1 MSERLR
7 APLAALLAL
16 WLSGDLAARGAS
28 GLWDLGRWLWPFLF
42 LFVAF
47 ERLRRRRRL
56 LDDEAFLL
64 GAAVGLLYEGAW
76 AKTLQDGLFFL
87 GVNWLGALSAAFDGG
102 LVAVLAL
109 HAFDAR
115 RPRPEEGETPLPAAA
130 ATAELAV
137 LVLVPAFALLS
148 WALDAWSGRTR
159 FARMLG
165 PSWLLA
171 DLLFVGAAVLLA
183 RRALSRADAPEPPP
197 RDRGLWL
204 LAAFLA
210 WLTPAQF
217 FGRLGGEWLSPL
229 STLYLLGWTAAFG
242 VWARMLWRERAH
254 WDPSPRRASTAL
266 LRLAAWRLL
275 GSAAVLIAFG
285 TPADDPRAA
294 SAYAFLV
301 DLPVRLLFFSLFFG
315 ARFAV

>member
-64 GAAVGLLYEGAW
+64 GAAVGLVYEGAY
-76 AKTLQDGLFFL
+76 AKDLQDGLFFL

-109 HAFDAR
+109 HALDAR
-115 RPRPEEGETPLPAAA
+115 WPRPEEDAAPLPAAA
-130 ATAELAV
+130 VTAELAV
-137 LVLVPAFALLS
+137 LGLIPAFAALS

-159 FARMLG
+159 LARMLG

-171 DLLFVGAAVLLA
+171 DLLFAGAAVLLA
-183 RRALSRADAPEPPP
+183 RRALARADEPEPPP

-204 LAAFLA
+204 LAGFLA

-254 WDPSPRRASTAL
+254 GDPSPRRSSTAL

-285 TPADDPRAA
+285 TPADGPRAA
-294 SAYAFLV
+294 AAYAFLV
-301 DLPVRLLFFSLFFG
+301 DLPVRLMFFSLFFG